1 RTGRECSSG
10 SEAAAPP
17 DPAVGL
23 ERLQGSSGVGEVPP
37 GAPHRRQGLG
47 GAHLDRGRHPSHAGW
62 VDRHHL
68 HRQDLQ
74 LGAQV
79 VDLAGDVRAGLLRHR
94 DDGDVRLALRRRA
107 LRHGA
112 VGLAPP
118 LRPHDRLGDGDHQ
131 DGADAQAHLR
141 PDARSQVGRVHGL
154 VRQLGRPVPPRLPR
168 RQGCGPRG
176 PGGRVRP
183 RLPAHARLADVRAAD
198 VAGAGGPFPEDRHA
212 PHPARAGVTAL
223 TPAAAS
229 SQIQERF
236 GVAPVVEGAELSV
249 TLPLERWP
257 EFARYAKDT
266 LGCRYFN
273 WLTAVDWKEQGLEVL
288 ARLDNLEARVA
299 VTMRTRL
306 QPGATRC
313 PTLTGVFRGAD
324 WMERE
329 CYDMFG
335 VVFEG
340 HPDLR
345 RILLGQD
352 WEGHPLRKD
361 YAVDTPQAPY
371 R

>member
-1 RTGRECSSG
+1 M
-10 SEAAAPP
+10 
-17 DPAVGL
+17 
-23 ERLQGSSGVGEVPP
+23 
-37 GAPHRRQGLG
+37 
-47 GAHLDRGRHPSHAGW
+47 
-62 VDRHHL
+62 
-68 HRQDLQ
+68 
-74 LGAQV
+74 
-79 VDLAGDVRAGLLRHR
+79 
-94 DDGDVRLALRRRA
+94 
-107 LRHGA
+107 
-112 VGLAPP
+112 
-118 LRPHDRLGDGDHQ
+118 
-131 DGADAQAHLR
+131 
-141 PDARSQVGRVHGL
+141 
-154 VRQLGRPVPPRLPR
+154 
-168 RQGCGPRG
+168 
-176 PGGRVRP
+176 
-183 RLPAHARLADVRAAD
+183 
-198 VAGAGGPFPEDRHA
+198 
-212 PHPARAGVTAL
+212 TAL

-236 GVAPVVEGAELSV
+236 GVAPAVEGAELSV

-288 ARLDNLEARVA
+288 ARLDNLEACVA